1 MQWPL
6 FTKNKKRKDT
16 SMVPKPFK
24 AAVGAL
30 AAMAT
35 LAMGFTGTAM
45 AADTRIDA
53 AKLAV
58 AQPIT
63 VTSNM
68 DISGKNLV
76 AVQLAKYSY
85 AQTDGTNITGFDLV
99 DSGKNTAVANALKNA
114 GINTSTTKSGA
125 YAYNANN
132 PMIWV
137 VQNLLDSTNSPWTGQ
152 LRNFLNKLN
161 HESAITGDAG
171 VKLAKGANANTMTAS
186 VTPGVYAIID
196 RTTTGQASIVMFNG
210 TGIDGKTTLKNG
222 NTNYT
227 LGTVSYKTH
236 GTTVSKKITAASR
249 GTIEGN
255 GATAETSIGK
265 TVSFELTSQVP
276 NWTGFDKYYYAL
288 NDTYSAGLTFDP
300 STVKVNVNG
309 KDLVNDSTHTYW
321 KVTTESGKFHVIFA
335 PTADANAAG
344 TASDIVA
351 MGASYPIQT
360 AVKVTYTMTVNKNAV
375 PQTADTNTVNVEYS
389 RNPNTV
395 TDHTTTPGNTVKV
408 WVGKLQLVKKDTNN
422 QPLAGAS
429 FQIFENGSTAA
440 VTFVKSSDGYTY
452 RKADLTET
460 TGTTDT
466 ITSVSG
472 NNGVVN
478 ITGLDGAYT
487 MKETKSPYTGITI
500 LPNFSYTLKVNQSTG
515 ITTFNPFTQDSNK
528 LASNTTP
535 NGSNAQTTV
544 INARSILDMPKTGS
558 VWMTIFA
565 AMTVLFVAA
574 GTIILR
580 KRA

>member
-1 MQWPL
+1 
-6 FTKNKKRKDT
+6 
-16 SMVPKPFK
+16 MVPKPFK

-99 DSGKNTAVANALKNA
+99 DSGKNTAVANALRNA

-161 HESAITGDAG
+161 HESVITGDAG

-236 GTTVSKKITAASR
+236 GTTVSKKITATSR

-309 KDLVNDSTHTYW
+309 TDLVNDSSHTYW

-351 MGASYPIQT
+351 MAASYPIQT

-395 TDHTTTPGNTVKV
+395 TDHTGLLHACVGQARGLGPPVPPHPEDSLQVRTVRNHGFGHAV
-408 WVGKLQLVKKDTNN
+408 HHLPLVFGDGARVMAHHDLLGGIAYAVHR
-422 QPLAGAS
+422 LADR
-429 FQIFENGSTAA
+429 AA
-440 VTFVKSSDGYTY
+440 VLHEQGRVGHPQ
-452 RKADLTET
+452 RAER
-460 TGTTDT
+460 
-466 ITSVSG
+466 
-472 NNGVVN
+472 GV
-478 ITGLDGAYT
+478 
-487 MKETKSPYTGITI
+487 
-500 LPNFSYTLKVNQSTG
+500 
-515 ITTFNPFTQDSNK
+515 
-528 LASNTTP
+528 
-535 NGSNAQTTV
+535 
-544 INARSILDMPKTGS
+544 
-558 VWMTIFA
+558 FA
-565 AMTVLFVAA
+565 ARELPRLAEMVAQRGGRKDGTLSALEHVRARLVGPPGDVLSDQRRQHA
-574 GTIILR
+574 R
-580 KRA
+580 KRAYAA